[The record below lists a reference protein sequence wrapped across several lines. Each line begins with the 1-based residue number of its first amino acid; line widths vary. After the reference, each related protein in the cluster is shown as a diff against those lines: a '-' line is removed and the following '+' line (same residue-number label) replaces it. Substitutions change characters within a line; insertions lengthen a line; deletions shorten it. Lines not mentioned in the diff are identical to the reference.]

1 MRCEST
7 FASYLAVVPSFPKGE
22 IMLEVRKSSER
33 GRFELEWLKSSHT
46 FSFGSYYDPRYMGF
60 RSLRVI
66 NEDTVQ
72 PGGGFPPHSHRD
84 MEIISYVTAGA
95 LEHKDS
101 MQNGSTVKPG
111 EIQYM
116 RAGTGV
122 MHSEYNS
129 SDEELKFLQ
138 IWVQPNRRGAA
149 PAYDQ
154 RTIDETLRRNQW
166 YLLASGDEG
175 EGGVVLQQDA
185 RLYTATLEAG
195 RALSYPL
202 GAGRGAWIQVVRG
215 AVQVNGTPLEAGDG
229 AALEEEPAVDVV
241 AKAGSELLLFDLGA

>member
-1 MRCEST
+1 
-7 FASYLAVVPSFPKGE
+7 
-22 IMLEVRKSSER
+22 MLEVRKSHER
-33 GRFELEWLKSSHT
+33 GAFELDWLKSSHS
-46 FSFGSYYDPRYMGF
+46 FSFGSYYDPRFMGF

-101 MQNGSTVKPG
+101 MRNGSTVKPG

-122 MHSEYNS
+122 MHSEYNAS
-129 SDEELKFLQ
+129 GEALKFLQ
-138 IWVQPNRRGAA
+138 IWVQPNRRGSA

-154 RTIDETLRRNQW
+154 RTIDEAARHNQL
-166 YLLASGDEG
+166 YLLASGDERDG
-175 EGGVVLQQDA
+175 RVVLQQDA
-185 RLYTATLEAG
+185 RLFTATLEPGA
-195 RALSYPL
+195 ALSYEL
-202 GAGRGAWIQVVRG
+202 GANRGAWIQVVRG
-215 AVQVNGTPLEAGDG
+215 VIEVNGTQLDAGDG
-229 AALEEEPAVDVV
+229 AALEEEPTLSIVGKSA
-241 AKAGSELLLFDLGA
+241 AELLLFDLGA

>member
-1 MRCEST
+1 
-7 FASYLAVVPSFPKGE
+7 
-22 IMLEVRKSSER
+22 MLEVRKNHER
-33 GRFELEWLKSSHT
+33 GQFELDWLKSSHT

-72 PGGGFPPHSHRD
+72 PGGGFPTHSHRD

-101 MQNGSTVKPG
+101 MRNGSTVKPG

-122 MHSEYNS
+122 MHSEYNA
-129 SDEELKFLQ
+129 SDEVLKFLQ
-138 IWVQPNRRGAA
+138 IWVQPKRRGGA

-154 RTIDETLRRNQW
+154 RTIDEAARHNQW
-166 YLLASGDEG
+166 YLLASGDEQ
-175 EGGVVLQQDA
+175 EGKVVLQQDA

-195 RALSYPL
+195 ATLDYDLAPD
-202 GAGRGAWIQVVRG
+202 RGAWVQVVRG
-215 AVQVNGTPLEAGDG
+215 VVEVNGTRLEAGDG
-229 AALEEEPAVDVV
+229 AALEDEPVV
-241 AKAGSELLLFDLGA
+241 HVVGGAAAELLLFDLGE

>member
-1 MRCEST
+1 
-7 FASYLAVVPSFPKGE
+7 
-22 IMLEVRKSSER
+22 MLEVRKGHER
-33 GRFELEWLKSSHT
+33 GQFELDWLKSSHT

-101 MQNGSTVKPG
+101 MGNGSIVRPG

-122 MHSEYNS
+122 MHSEYNAS
-129 SDEELKFLQ
+129 GEVLKFLQ
-138 IWVQPNRRGAA
+138 IWLQPSRRGSA

-154 RTIDETLRRNQW
+154 RAIDESGRHNQL
-166 YLLASGDEG
+166 YLLASGDERDG
-175 EGGVVLQQDA
+175 RVVLQQDA
-185 RLYTATLEAG
+185 RIYTASLDSGATLSHSLDA
-195 RALSYPL
+195 S
-202 GAGRGAWIQVVRG
+202 RGAWVQVVRG
-215 AVQVNGTPLEAGDG
+215 ALEVNGTRLDAGDG
-229 AALEEEPAVDVV
+229 AALEEVSVIEIVS
-241 AKAGSELLLFDLGA
+241 KAPSELLLFDLGE